1 MARSF
6 TARPNLAATALASE
20 QEARDQGPEHGTEGL
35 SNSDLHTLTY
45 MCTYVCMYI
54 YMCIYICIIYIYGFG
69 ISRLNLHRKCLVR
82 VLSAQAGRIPRVPI
96 ALGVA
101 VAAY

>member
-45 MCTYVCMYI
+45 MCTYVCIYIYI
-54 YMCIYICIIYIYGFG
+54 YMCIYIYMYIIYIYIYIYMVSGFP
-69 ISRLNLHRKCLVR
+69 
-82 VLSAQAGRIPRVPI
+82 A
-96 ALGVA
+96 
-101 VAAY
+101 